1 MTSVCYV
8 SNIEVAR
15 IIEGSSQYFDPR
27 GQFSFVD
34 SFDELRALIG
44 VLKPD
49 VVWLDAS
56 PDNFAYAADSDTV
69 PAGINWIFISD
80 DMHNAAEAFR
90 VHASGF
96 ILEPVE
102 EGKVIAEL
110 QNLRYPV
117 QPSKNLRIQ
126 CFGNFEAM
134 SDGVAIRF
142 SRSLGK
148 EALAYLVDR
157 RGAACTINEIC
168 NTLWENRVVDKNLKS
183 QCRMIMSSLK
193 RDLDAVDAAD
203 ILVKQWNTWAVNV
216 EKLSCDYY
224 DFLEGDKKERDRFRG
239 EYMAQYSWAEMTS
252 GSLYQLQK

>member
-1 MTSVCYV
+1 MISVCFV
-8 SNIEVAR
+8 SNNEAAR
-15 IIEGSSQYFDPR
+15 IIESSSLIFDPR
-27 GQFSFVD
+27 GQFSIVNNFN
-34 SFDELRALIG
+34 ELKASIG
-44 VLKPD
+44 VSKPD

-56 PDNFAYAADSDTV
+56 PDSFVYAADSNDLS
-69 PAGINWIFISD
+69 AGINWIFISD
-80 DMHNAAEAFR
+80 DMQFAAEAFR
-90 VHASGF
+90 VRASGF

-102 EGKVIAEL
+102 EGQVLAEL
-110 QNLRYPV
+110 QNLRYPC
-117 QPSKNLRIQ
+117 QPLKSLRIQ

-134 SDGVAIRF
+134 SEGVAIRF

-183 QCRMIMSSLK
+183 QCRMIMSSLR
-193 RDLDAVDAAD
+193 RDLEAVGASD

-216 EKLSCDYY
+216 EKISCDYY
-224 DFLEGDKKERDRFRG
+224 DFLEGDKKEQDRFRG

-252 GSLYQLQK
+252 GSLYQLS